1 VGDIVLK
8 KLNNMFL
15 GTGLGIFIPLLALFI
30 YVHVKFDDLTMLEFM
45 RSYFKM
51 GILTHMLSLAVIPNL
66 ALFFLFIQ
74 TNRLRSAR
82 GVLLATFLF
91 AFTVLIIR
99 FI

>member
-1 VGDIVLK
+1 MK
-8 KLNNMFL
+8 KLNNMVL
-15 GTGLGIFIPLLALFI
+15 GTVLGVLLTLLSLFI
-30 YVHVKFDDLTMLEFM
+30 YVHLKFDDLTLTDFF

-66 ALFFLFIQ
+66 AMFFIFIR
-74 TNRLRSAR
+74 TNRLKSAR